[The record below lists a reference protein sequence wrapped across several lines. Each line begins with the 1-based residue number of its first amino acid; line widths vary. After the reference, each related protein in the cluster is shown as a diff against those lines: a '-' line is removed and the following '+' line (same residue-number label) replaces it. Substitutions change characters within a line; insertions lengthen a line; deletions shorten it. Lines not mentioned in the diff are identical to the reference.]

1 VKTPKGHKADRKDAE
16 HLADVPRHSHAQ
28 SAIFRSRFVNCAMLP
43 GIESRSRRMLPA
55 SEIEVQKLLEQ
66 TNMKIA
72 GVLTDI
78 FGCFWPSVIVGNNRP
93 RSSSSAVCIGPGE

>member
-1 VKTPKGHKADRKDAE
+1 
-16 HLADVPRHSHAQ
+16 
-28 SAIFRSRFVNCAMLP
+28 
-43 GIESRSRRMLPA
+43 MLPA